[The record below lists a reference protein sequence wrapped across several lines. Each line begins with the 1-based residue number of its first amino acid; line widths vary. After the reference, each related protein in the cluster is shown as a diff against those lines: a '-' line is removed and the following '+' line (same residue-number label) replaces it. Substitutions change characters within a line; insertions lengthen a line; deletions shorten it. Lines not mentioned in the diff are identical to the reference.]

1 MRDAMDFLNN
11 LKAVVSVLG
20 LTIIIINVI
29 RWRDFEFNKPFN
41 NFSKRSLFAYELFAK
56 TGHKKFER
64 LGYDFGVNAFLGNS
78 NLKPSQRDRVLEVS
92 DPVRAIESFKK
103 CSRFVEVN
111 EKGISLFEWKT
122 KRYRSVAYRKFW
134 KTICLATYFIFIMSI
149 PVLLI
154 YLINFESQLLS
165 KVIKEMNVKLFIAL
179 GLVSGEFLIIGFL
192 ALSKASGIA
201 AAERLIKENI
211 QASDMIL
218 THLTN

>member
-1 MRDAMDFLNN
+1 MDFLNN

-20 LTIIIINVI
+20 LAIVIINVI

-41 NFSKRSLFAYELFAK
+41 NSSKRSLFAYELFAK

-64 LGYDFGVNAFLGNS
+64 LGYDFGVNAFLGNV

-92 DPVRAIESFKK
+92 DPVKAIESFKK

-122 KRYRSVAYRKFW
+122 ERYKSVAYRKFL
-134 KTICLATYFIFIMSI
+134 KITCLAIYFGFFMAI
-149 PVLLI
+149 PILLI
-154 YLINFESQLLS
+154 YLINFESELLS
-165 KVIKEMNVKLFIAL
+165 KTIKEMNAKFFIAL
-179 GLVSGEFLIIGFL
+179 GLVAGEFLIIGWL
-192 ALSKASGIA
+192 ALSKASSIT
-201 AAERLIKENI
+201 AAERLIKENM

-218 THLTN
+218 THLSN

>member
-1 MRDAMDFLNN
+1 MDFLNN

-20 LTIIIINVI
+20 LVIIVINVI

-64 LGYDFGVNAFLGNS
+64 LGYDFGVNAFLGNV

-92 DPVRAIESFKK
+92 DPVKAIESFKK

-122 KRYRSVAYRKFW
+122 ERYKSVAYRKFL
-134 KTICLATYFIFIMSI
+134 KITCLAIYFGFFMVI
-149 PVLLI
+149 PISFI
-154 YLINFESQLLS
+154 YLINFEYELLS
-165 KVIKEMNVKLFIAL
+165 KAIKEMNAKFFIAL
-179 GLVSGEFLIIGFL
+179 GLVAGELLIIGWL
-192 ALSKASGIA
+192 ALSKASSIA
-201 AAERLIKENI
+201 AAERLIKENM

-218 THLTN
+218 THLSN